1 MDRTIK
7 WFVCAAFI
15 AISLPARGEGLEWL
29 TDVPTAMEKA
39 RRENKIVAL
48 DFTGSDWCGWCQR
61 LKREVF
67 DQPEFAAFANENLV
81 MVELDFPQHKEQ
93 SPELQAA
100 NRALANR
107 FQIKGFPTL
116 VYLNA
121 AGQQIAIGGYIAG
134 GAKNFIAETEKIP
147 GIRHVEGPYPLTPAQ
162 QADGPRRPPPKFVP
176 IAPTTPIV
184 YTELALK
191 GISGSKER
199 RMALINN
206 ETLMAGETAK
216 IKFLNSR
223 VEVCCKEIREDSVL
237 VIVDGK
243 AMELKLGQHQQKSAG
258 GAP

>member
-1 MDRTIK
+1 MNTIRK
-7 WFVCAAFI
+7 WFVCAVLI
-15 AISLPARGEGLEWL
+15 VISLSARGDGVEWL
-29 TDVPTAMEKA
+29 TDVPTALEKA

-100 NRALANR
+100 NRELANR

-121 AGQQIAIGGYIAG
+121 AGQQVAIGGYIAG
-134 GAKNFIAETEKIP
+134 GAKNFIAKTEKIP
-147 GIRHVEGPYPLTPAQ
+147 GIRHVDGTTPQTPAQ
-162 QADGPRRPPPKFVP
+162 EAEEPRRPPPKFVP
-176 IAPTTPIV
+176 IAPTTPTV
-184 YTELALK
+184 YMELALK

-216 IKFLNSR
+216 IKLLNSR
-223 VEVCCKEIREDSVL
+223 VEVCCKEIRDDSVL

-243 AMELKLGQHQQKSAG
+243 TMELKLGQHQKKSP
-258 GAP
+258 GAAP